1 MAEIF
6 AKTVE
11 LAVDVAETP
20 DDAQVQIQ
28 ISKQKADRGWY
39 LSIAI
44 PGAGTDGR
52 ALEDCGLT
60 QQEQDALKA
69 ACLKMQNF
77 VMERAGYTRKAK
89 VVEPIK
95 EGELGG
101 EVKP

>member
-28 ISKQKADRGWY
+28 ISKQKADRSWY
-39 LSIAI
+39 LAIAI

-69 ACLKMQNF
+69 TCLKMQNH
-77 VMERAGYTRKAK
+77 VMACAGYTRKTK
-89 VVEPIK
+89 VAEPK
-95 EGELGG
+95 G
-101 EVKP
+101 EVEAEKIG